1 MSKKI
6 LVIGGVAAGAKAAAR
21 IVRRDPKAQ
30 VTILEKGEYLSYAAC
45 GFPFYISNE
54 VEKHEALLSTPTG
67 VIRDSAFLKNVKG
80 VTVHTKTKAEKIER
94 KKKVVQALNLDTGKR
109 KQFSYDK
116 LILAVGGSPVVPPIE
131 GINLNQIYTLW
142 SVEDALA
149 VKAFLSS
156 RKVKKVSIV
165 GAGLIGVEMIDAFDR
180 WEAEVTVI
188 EMLDW
193 VLPKM
198 VDRDY
203 GLFVGR
209 YLEDSGIK
217 IQTSE
222 KVLRF
227 EGDRKGNV
235 KRVITDKNDI
245 ETDMVLLSI
254 GVRPNVDLAEEAGL
268 ILGETG
274 AIKVNEFMQTSDP
287 DIYAGGDCVE
297 NTHRISGKKV
307 YAPMGST
314 ANKHG
319 RVIADHITGRKF
331 KFPGVLGTGICKVL
345 DLKIAR
351 TGLSEGEARSQGFDI
366 ETIICPGPDR
376 PHYYPGANSVITKLV
391 AEKKS
396 GKLLGAQILGLGDVA
411 KRIDIAATALTFG
424 ATVEQLGMLDVAY
437 APPFALAMDNIL
449 TSAHVMDN
457 KLQGLAKSVSPL
469 VVHEKLDRGNEFILL
484 DVRGPGEYEMVRIDE
499 PNVTLMPLGK
509 IRESYKDLPKNKEI
523 IAFCAAS
530 MRGYEAQRI
539 LEGKGF
545 KNVKFMDGGIASW
558 PFEKYLKED

>member
-21 IVRRDPKAQ
+21 IVRRDPKAK
-30 VTILEKGEYLSYAAC
+30 VTILEKGEFLSYAAC

-54 VEKHEALLSTPTG
+54 VEDIEKLLSTPTG
-67 VIRDSAFLKNVKG
+67 VIRDSAFLTNVKG
-80 VTVHTKTKAEKIER
+80 VTVHTKTLAEKIDR
-94 KKKVVQALNLDTGKR
+94 KKKVVKALNTETGKR
-109 KQFSYDK
+109 KQFAYDK
-116 LILAVGGSPVVPPIE
+116 LILGVGGSPIVPPIE
-131 GINLNQIYTLW
+131 GIDLNQIYTLW

-149 VKAFLSS
+149 IKDFLSL
-156 RKVKKVSIV
+156 RKVKKVTIV

-180 WEAEVTVI
+180 WETEVTII

-193 VLPKM
+193 VLPKI

-209 YLEDSGIK
+209 YLEDSGIR

-222 KVLRF
+222 RVLQF
-227 EGDRKGNV
+227 EGDKTGNV
-235 KRVITDKNDI
+235 KKVITDKNDF

-254 GVRPNVDLAEEAGL
+254 GVRPNVELAKEAGL
-268 ILGETG
+268 ALGETG
-274 AIKVNEFMQTSDP
+274 AIKVNEFMQTSDR

-297 NTHRISGKKV
+297 NTHRITGKKV

-319 RVIADHITGRKF
+319 RVIADHITGGKF
-331 KFPGVLGTGICKVL
+331 RFPGVLGTGICKVL

-351 TGLSEGEARSQGFDI
+351 TGLSEGEARSQGFAI

-396 GKLLGAQILGLGDVA
+396 GKLLGAQIMGLGDVA
-411 KRIDIAATALTFG
+411 KRIDIAATALSFG
-424 ATVEQLGMLDVAY
+424 ATVEQMGMLDLAY
-437 APPFALAMDNIL
+437 APPFSLALDNII
-449 TSAHVMDN
+449 TAAHVMDN

-469 VVHEKLDRGNEFILL
+469 IVQDKLDRGEDFILL
-484 DVRGPGEYEMVRIDE
+484 DVRGPGEYEMLRIE
-499 PNVTLMPLGK
+499 KPNVTLMPLGK
-509 IRESYKDLPKNKEI
+509 VREEYKKLPKNKEI
-523 IAFCAAS
+523 IAFCAVS

-539 LEGKGF
+539 MEGKGF
-545 KNVKFMDGGIASW
+545 KNVKFMDGGIAAW

>member
-1 MSKKI
+1 MAKKI

-21 IVRRDPKAQ
+21 IVRRDPKAE
-30 VTILEKGEYLSYAAC
+30 VTILEKGAYLSYAAC

-54 VEKHEALLSTPTG
+54 VEKHESLLSTPTG

-80 VTVHTKTKAEKIER
+80 VTVHTRTVAEKIDR
-94 KKKVVQALNLDTGKR
+94 KKKVVKALNMETGKR
-109 KQFSYDK
+109 KQLSYDK

-131 GINLNQIYTLW
+131 GIDLHQIYTLW

-149 VKAFLSS
+149 IKDVLSN
-156 RKVKKVSIV
+156 RKVKKVTIV

-180 WEAEVTVI
+180 WEVEVTVI

-198 VDRDY
+198 VDRDF

-209 YLEDSGIK
+209 YLEGSEIK

-227 EGDRKGNV
+227 EADKRRNV
-235 KRVITDKNDI
+235 KRVITDKNDF

-254 GVRPNVDLAEEAGL
+254 GVRPNVALAKEAGL
-268 ILGETG
+268 VLGETG
-274 AIKVNEFMQTSDP
+274 AIKVNEYMQTSDP

-297 NTHRISGKKV
+297 NTHRISGKKI

-376 PHYYPGANSVITKLV
+376 PHYYPGVNSVITKLV
-391 AEKKS
+391 VEKKS
-396 GKLLGAQILGLGDVA
+396 GKVLGAQIMGLGDVA
-411 KRIDIAATALTFG
+411 KRIDIAATALSFG
-424 ATVEQLGMLDVAY
+424 ATVEQLGMLDLAY
-437 APPFALAMDNIL
+437 APPFSLAMDNIL

-457 KLQGLAKSVSPL
+457 KLQGLAKGVSPL
-469 VVHEKLDRGNEFILL
+469 VVQEKLEQGDDFILL
-484 DVRGPGEYEMVRIDE
+484 DVRGPGEYEMVRIDK

-509 IRESYKDLPKNKEI
+509 VRESHKNLPKNKEI
-523 IAFCAAS
+523 ITFCAAS
-530 MRGYEAQRI
+530 LRGYEAQRI

-558 PFEKYLKED
+558 PFEKYIKED

>member
-21 IVRRDPKAQ
+21 IVRRDPKAK
-30 VTILEKGEYLSYAAC
+30 VTILQKGEYLSYAAC

-54 VEKHEALLSTPTG
+54 VEDHEALLSTPTG

-80 VTVHTKTKAEKIER
+80 VAVHTGTVAEKIDR
-94 KKKVVQALNLDTGKR
+94 KKKVVKALNTATGKR

-116 LILAVGGSPVVPPIE
+116 LVLAVGGSPVVPPIE
-131 GINLNQIYTLW
+131 GIDLNQIHTLW

-149 VKAFLSS
+149 IKDFLSK
-156 RKVKKVSIV
+156 RKVKKVTIV

-180 WEAEVTVI
+180 WETEVTVI

-193 VLPKM
+193 VLPKI

-227 EGDRKGNV
+227 QGDKKGNV
-235 KRVITDKNDI
+235 KKVVTDKNEI
-245 ETDMVLLSI
+245 ETDMVLLCI
-254 GVRPNVDLAEEAGL
+254 GVRPNVDLAKEAGL
-268 ILGETG
+268 ALGETG
-274 AIKVNEFMQTSDP
+274 AIKVNEFMQTSDS

-297 NTHRISGKKV
+297 NTHRITGEKV

-319 RVIADHITGRKF
+319 RVIADHITGGKF
-331 KFPGVLGTGICKVL
+331 RFPGVLGTGICKVL

-396 GKLLGAQILGLGDVA
+396 GKLLGAQIMGLGDVA
-411 KRIDIAATALTFG
+411 KRIDIAATALSFG
-424 ATVEQLGMLDVAY
+424 ATVEQIGMLDLAY
-437 APPFALAMDNIL
+437 APPFSLALDNII
-449 TSAHVMDN
+449 TAAHVMDN

-469 VVHEKLDRGNEFILL
+469 IVQDKLDRGEDFILL
-484 DVRGPGEYEMVRIDE
+484 DVRGPGEYEMLRIE
-499 PNVTLMPLGK
+499 KPNVTLMPLGK
-509 IRESYKDLPKNKEI
+509 VREEYKKLPKNKEI
-523 IAFCAAS
+523 IAFCAVS

-539 LEGKGF
+539 MEGKGF
-545 KNVKFMDGGIASW
+545 KNVKFMDGGIAAW
-558 PFEKYLKED
+558 PFEKYIKED